1 MPHPQNWNFWLSFA
15 AGSKPP
21 VPPSLLEATS
31 DYADKEQKQGRSNG
45 SDDNFADDPSANM
58 IAQPRKQPTADQASY
73 DADGNV
79 PDETKAAAGHQ
90 FSCQPSRDEADQQ
103 NNK

>member
-1 MPHPQNWNFWLSFA
+1 LW
-15 AGSKPP
+15 
-21 VPPSLLEATS
+21 EATS

-45 SDDNFADDPSANM
+45 SDDNFADDPGANM
-58 IAQPRKQPTADQASY
+58 NAQPRKQPTADQASY

-79 PDETKAAAGHQ
+79 PNETKTAAGHQ
-90 FSCQPSRDEADQQ
+90 FSCQPSRNEADQQ